1 MLCKIFC
8 WFLNIF
14 MALLSELEV
23 IAEAASFAYRGE
35 SFFFEPIC
43 FFNVFRCLFELCAP
57 PRKYWSKLDWK
68 FFVV

>member
-43 FFNVFRCLFELCAP
+43 FFSVFRCLFEL
-57 PRKYWSKLDWK
+57 
-68 FFVV
+68 